1 MPAVAT
7 INARTMLDDDDWVKG
22 CEGVR
27 EGIDAT
33 AVRHHL
39 DALVLKL
46 AEAQAGSMEAVR
58 QSRRHAEAALAL
70 LPEGSCDHAKASGLR
85 EVGDHWMCD
94 GCGATW
100 PARAAGRR
108 GRRGRHAHRDHVPV
122 ATVPDPAA
130 LDEPVNS
137 L

>member
-7 INARTMLDDDDWVKG
+7 INARTMRDDDEWVKG
-22 CEGVR
+22 PERAGDGV
-27 EGIDAT
+27 DAV
-33 AVRHHL
+33 AIRHHL
-39 DALVLKL
+39 DALMLKL

-58 QSRRHAEAALAL
+58 QSRRHAEAALRL
-70 LPEGSCDHAKASGLR
+70 LPEGSCEHAGVSGLR
-85 EVGDHWMCD
+85 EVGGHWMCD
-94 GCGATW
+94 GCGASW
-100 PARAAGRR
+100 PARAVGPRR
-108 GRRGRHAHRDHVPV
+108 ARGRHAHRDHVSV